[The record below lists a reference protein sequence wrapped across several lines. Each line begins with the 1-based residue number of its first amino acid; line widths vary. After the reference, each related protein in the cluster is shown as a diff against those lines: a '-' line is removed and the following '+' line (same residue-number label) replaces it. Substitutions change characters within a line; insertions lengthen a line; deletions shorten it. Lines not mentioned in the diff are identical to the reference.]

1 MMSGGKIFYIIFF
14 VVIKNCDTY
23 NVDYVAMKT
32 KMTTTTTAAAT
43 SHIPH
48 VTLYFR

>member
-23 NVDYVAMKT
+23 NVDYVA